1 MIYLSQ
7 LLNKKVYYDH
17 KLFGEMVDFAILE
30 STPNP
35 SISKVVLKKDGKK
48 LTISPSFLS
57 MKRNGAML
65 TDAKAPLLPFDE
77 RDFYLNEDLL
87 DKQVI
92 DIDDKRLVRVNDV
105 VLESNEDLKVI
116 GIDIGVAGI
125 LRRLG
130 LSRVFRLE
138 PKILPWQMIEAFDYQ
153 TGNVKIS
160 LTQNRLDAIHPSE
173 LADILEDLGSKERR
187 GVVESLEARKAAMAI
202 EEVDFRTRDAILEE
216 LSSSV
221 LGKIVKRMHVV
232 KIANLFYQLNPLR
245 IREILNLVGEERA
258 QKVERLLDFSEDQ
271 AGGVMRTTFI
281 SLDGAT
287 TVKEVFGVLYK
298 APFKPE
304 GMVVTNGDQ
313 KLVGVVYTKDIIDCD
328 SLALLKDLVT
338 ERKFVYPDVDFNQV
352 IKLFGRYNLRLLPVV
367 DKNKVPI
374 GVISAGVVLA
384 KIEEKTKTDE
394 II

>member
-1 MIYLSQ
+1 MIYLSE
-7 LLNKKVYYDH
+7 LLNKKVFYDH
-17 KLFGEMVDFAILE
+17 KFFGEMVDFAVLE

-35 SISKVVLKKDGKK
+35 SVSKVVLKKDGTK
-48 LTISPSFLS
+48 LTISPTFLS

-77 RDFYLNEDLL
+77 KDFYLNEDLL

-92 DIDDKRLVRVNDV
+92 DIDDKRLVRVNDI

-130 LSRVFRLE
+130 VSRVFHLE

-160 LTQNRLDAIHPSE
+160 LTQNKLDDMHPSE

-202 EEVDFRTRDAILEE
+202 EEVDFHTRDAILEE

-221 LGKIVKRMHVV
+221 LGKIVRRMHVV
-232 KIANLFYQLNPLR
+232 KIANLFYRLNPLR

-258 QKVERLLDFSEDQ
+258 QKVERLLDFSDDQ

-287 TVKEVFGVLYK
+287 TVKELFVTLYK
-298 APFKPE
+298 APSKPE
-304 GMVVTNGDQ
+304 GIVITNGEQ
-313 KLVGVVYTKDIIDCD
+313 KLVGVIYTKDIIDSD

-352 IKLFGRYNLRLLPVV
+352 INLFGRYNLRLLPVV
-367 DKNKVPI
+367 DRNKVPI

-384 KIEEKTKTDE
+384 KIEEITKTDE